1 MNTDMARR
9 QMVEQQIRAWDVF
22 DASILELL
30 KDLPRE
36 QFVPAHFQS
45 TAFADAELPIGHG
58 QSMMTPT
65 VEGRVLQALT
75 PQQTDDV
82 LEIGTG
88 SGFLTACLARLSN
101 SVTSIDI
108 YDDFLS
114 SAAGKLEDTGI
125 ANVDL
130 QLMDATQQLPEGQF
144 DVIAITGSIAQ
155 FDPRYVSILKPGG
168 RLFVVVGE
176 APVMDACLVTPAE
189 NGWTVDTVFET
200 ELAPLVNGN
209 LPPRFLF

>member
-22 DASILELL
+22 DAPILELL
-30 KDLPRE
+30 KSLPRE
-36 QFVPAHFQS
+36 QFVPAQLRS
-45 TAFADAELPIGHG
+45 TAFADAELPIGNG

-65 VEGRVLQALT
+65 VEGRVLQSLI
-75 PQQTDDV
+75 PQSTDDV

-88 SGFLTACLARLSN
+88 SGFLTACLARLAN

-108 YDDFLS
+108 YDDFLRT
-114 SAAGKLEDTGI
+114 ATGKLEDLAIT
-125 ANVDL
+125 NVDL

-144 DVIAITGSIAQ
+144 DVIAVTGSIAE

-176 APVMDACLVTPAE
+176 APVMDACLVTPAD

-200 ELAPLVNGN
+200 ELAPLVNGD
-209 LPPRFLF
+209 LPPKFTF

>member
-1 MNTDMARR
+1 MNKDMARR

-22 DASILELL
+22 DAPTLELL
-30 KDLPRE
+30 KTLPRE
-36 QFVPAHFQS
+36 QFVPAQLLS
-45 TAFADAELPIGHG
+45 MAFADAELPIGNG

-65 VEGRVLQALT
+65 VEGRVLQTLA
-75 PQQTDDV
+75 PQPTDDV

-88 SGFLTACLARLSN
+88 SGFLTACLASLSN

-108 YDDFLS
+108 YDDFLRS
-114 SAAGKLEDTGI
+114 TTDKLEDIGI
-125 ANVDL
+125 TNVDL
-130 QLMDATQQLPEGQF
+130 QLMDATQQLPEGPF
-144 DVIAITGSIAQ
+144 DVIAVTGSIAE

-176 APVMDACLVTPAE
+176 APVMDACLVTPAD

-200 ELAPLVNGN
+200 ELAPLVNSD
-209 LPPRFLF
+209 LPAKFLF

>member
-155 FDPRYVSILKPGG
+155 FDPRYVAILKPGG

-200 ELAPLVNGN
+200 ELAPLVNAN

>member
-155 FDPRYVSILKPGG
+155 FDPRYVSMLRPGG
-168 RLFVVVGE
+168 RLFVIVGE

>member
-30 KDLPRE
+30 KALPRE

-65 VEGRVLQALT
+65 VEGRVLQTLA

-108 YDDFLS
+108 YDDFLD

-168 RLFVVVGE
+168 RLFVIVGE

-209 LPPRFLF
+209 LPPQFLF

>member
-1 MNTDMARR
+1 MNKDMARR

-22 DASILELL
+22 DAPILELL
-30 KDLPRE
+30 KTLPRE
-36 QFVPAHFQS
+36 QFVPAQLRS
-45 TAFADAELPIGHG
+45 MAFADAELPIGKG

-65 VEGRVLQALT
+65 VEGRVLQTLA
-75 PQQTDDV
+75 PQPTDDV

-108 YDDFLS
+108 YDDFLRS
-114 SAAGKLEDTGI
+114 TTDKLEDIGI
-125 ANVDL
+125 TNVDL
-130 QLMDATQQLPEGQF
+130 QLMDATQQLPEGPF
-144 DVIAITGSIAQ
+144 DVIAVTGSIAE

-176 APVMDACLVTPAE
+176 APVMDACLVTPAD

-200 ELAPLVNGN
+200 ELAPLVNGD
-209 LPPRFLF
+209 LPAKFLF